1 MPRRIWVVGR
11 RVGGR
16 YHAVSGTA
24 KEWCQAT
31 PPMVVGCLIH
41 RADDPSFDASVAR
54 AHWASPPRSGTV
66 RAAVGSLLTLLSVAE
81 RVPSVPCAGSPAPR
95 FADLDP
101 TTVLIDGFPG
111 AARRTAATY
120 VLTNTHR
127 PTPSGRSVQ
136 NDRDTDANRISH
148 RREPRR
154 VGRSRA
160 RSMLKMCLVHPRKVI
175 LASRPPKII

>member
-1 MPRRIWVVGR
+1 MLIVAVVSRRRWL
-11 RVGGR
+11 
-16 YHAVSGTA
+16 
-24 KEWCQAT
+24 WW
-31 PPMVVGCLIH
+31 CLIH

-54 AHWASPPRSGTV
+54 AHWASTLRSGAV
-66 RAAVGSLLTLLSVAE
+66 RAAVGSLLTLLSVVGA
-81 RVPSVPCAGSPAPR
+81 RAQRSVLALAASPAPR

-136 NDRDTDANRISH
+136 NHRDTDANRISH

-154 VGRSRA
+154 VGRPRA
-160 RSMLKMCLVHPRKVI
+160 RSMLKMRLVHPGEVI

>member
-1 MPRRIWVVGR
+1 ML
-11 RVGGR
+11 
-16 YHAVSGTA
+16 A
-24 KEWCQAT
+24 
-31 PPMVVGCLIH
+31 L
-41 RADDPSFDASVAR
+41 
-54 AHWASPPRSGTV
+54 
-66 RAAVGSLLTLLSVAE
+66 AA
-81 RVPSVPCAGSPAPR
+81 SPAPR

-136 NDRDTDANRISH
+136 NYRDTDANRISH

-154 VGRSRA
+154 VGGSRA
-160 RSMLKMCLVHPRKVI
+160 RSMLKMWLDHPRKVI
-175 LASRPPKII
+175 LASRPAKIIWILGVVQATLPFCDGPGPPDHRGSCKRQPTLGVRARARPDPLSAHD